1 MKFIFSLILT
11 LTLFLPI
18 VGQEPIDSIYTD
30 TASDKCKTIKFDEE
44 SSYSEQICPGVAG
57 YKLRVIEGDLRV
69 TINVVDPK
77 GKEYELKMQEVMGAG
92 FSNIGQKAEWRVK
105 KQGNQII
112 PVALIVRFDLIEN
125 PEEYNK
131 STSFLTVAK
140 ITSSSICIVDKVR
153 PNKEQNLQARK
164 IADIAQSKGCL

>member
-1 MKFIFSLILT
+1 M
-11 LTLFLPI
+11 
-18 VGQEPIDSIYTD
+18 
-30 TASDKCKTIKFDEE
+30 
-44 SSYSEQICPGVAG
+44 
-57 YKLRVIEGDLRV
+57 
-69 TINVVDPK
+69 
-77 GKEYELKMQEVMGAG
+77 
-92 FSNIGQKAEWRVK
+92 
-105 KQGNQII
+105 
-112 PVALIVRFDLIEN
+112 RFDLIEN

>member
-44 SSYSEQICPGVAG
+44 SSYSEQICPGIAG
-57 YKLRVIEGDLRV
+57 YKLKVIEGDLRV
-69 TINVVDPK
+69 TIVVIDPK
-77 GKEYELKMQEVMGAG
+77 GKEYDLRMPEVLGAG

-105 KQGNQII
+105 KQNNQII
-112 PVALIVRFDLIEN
+112 PVALIVRFDVIEN

-131 STSFLTVAK
+131 STSFLTITK
-140 ITSSSICIVDKVR
+140 ITNNSICIVDKVR
-153 PNKEQNLQARK
+153 PNKDQNLQARK
-164 IADIAQSKGCL
+164 IADLAQSKGCL